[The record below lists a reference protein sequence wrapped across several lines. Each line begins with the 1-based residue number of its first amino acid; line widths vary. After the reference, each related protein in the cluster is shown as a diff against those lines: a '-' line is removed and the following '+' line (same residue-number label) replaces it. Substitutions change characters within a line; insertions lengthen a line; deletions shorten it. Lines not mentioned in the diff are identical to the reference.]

1 MRVRHSARILSLSL
15 AGLLLAS
22 TLTGCAT
29 NPATGRP
36 YMSFPFGVGRTI
48 ESGFTSI
55 YDSPNPCSNNDRNI
69 GITAGVIFGALIAH
83 EIGSNKVGDVIGAAI
98 GGGIGGLIG
107 HAVDARRC
115 KLYKIAKKN
124 GMRLVSASITPAKM
138 GNTAAS
144 KAAKRA
150 IGLDVEIQD
159 HGQSGDEFY
168 PGTATLTPAARVG
181 FAAVAQQYVPATLE
195 AGAGKH
201 VTPQMRAQVVRRK
214 VLIVGHTDEPRS
226 RAQGARLSFERARA
240 VALVFA
246 HAGVPVD
253 DIYYQGAGDTLPIA
267 SNATAKGR
275 EENRR
280 VQIVD
285 VPSTADLREYVQ
297 DRTAD
302 PADFSV
308 GKVAPPGHSA
318 RPSMPPAAPVP
329 TPVVAVRPP
338 ARRARGTMAAV
349 YRFGGSPVPSQPQY
363 IDLGVP
369 VSNSMFSFIRSAQ
382 AAAPVLIRR
391 SCVADRPRDAT
402 VIRNL
407 GTGKDL
413 PINRALPGFYGAPW
427 VGMVHGNLVA
437 ILHPYVPA
445 SVDAP
450 VPSPEIDIYR
460 DYAALHESAPTF
472 SRYAPVDV
480 YRGSKAVVYRVFVH
494 GPVGC
499 LDLIDPIKDAVGVG
513 DLYYG
518 DNGTE
523 YIARSAFRLRQ

>member
-1 MRVRHSARILSLSL
+1 MPKHARFLVFSLLSLS
-15 AGLLLAS
+15 LAS

-55 YDSPNPCSNNDRNI
+55 YDSPDPCSNNDRNI
-69 GITAGVIFGALIAH
+69 GITAGIVFGALIAH
-83 EIGSNKVGDVIGAAI
+83 EIGSNKVGDLIGAAI

-107 HAVDARRC
+107 HEVDARRC

-124 GMRLVSASITPAKM
+124 GLRLVSASITPAKL
-138 GNTAAS
+138 GNATAP
-144 KAAKRA
+144 KLAKRA
-150 IGLDVEIQD
+150 IGLDVQIQD
-159 HGQSGDEFY
+159 HGQNGDEFY
-168 PGTATLTPAARVG
+168 PGTATLTPAARKA
-181 FAAVAQQYVPATLE
+181 FEAVAQQYVPATLV

-201 VTPQMRAQVVRRK
+201 VTPQMRAQAARRK
-214 VLIVGHTDEPRS
+214 VLIVGHTDEPRG
-226 RAQGARLSFERARA
+226 RAQGARLSFARAHA

-246 HAGVPVD
+246 HAGVPID
-253 DIYYQGAGDTLPIA
+253 DIYYQGAGGTLPVA

-285 VPSTADLREYVQ
+285 VPSTADLREYAQ

-302 PADFSV
+302 PANFSV
-308 GKVAPPGHSA
+308 GKVRTPA
-318 RPSMPPAAPVP
+318 RSVPNKAAAAPVP
-329 TPVVAVRPP
+329 SPVVAVQVP
-338 ARRARGTMAAV
+338 AHRASGTMAAV
-349 YRFGGSPVPSQPQY
+349 YNFGGSPVPPQPQY
-363 IDLGVP
+363 IDLGAP
-369 VSNSMFSFIRSAQ
+369 VSHSMFSFIRSAQ
-382 AAAPVLIRR
+382 ASAPVLIRR
-391 SCVADRPRDAT
+391 SCLADRPRDAT

-407 GTGKDL
+407 GTGKAL
-413 PINRALPGFYGAPW
+413 PINKALPGFYGAPW

-445 SVDAP
+445 AVDAP

-460 DYAALHESAPTF
+460 NYATLHESAPSF

-499 LDLIDPIKDAVGVG
+499 LDLVDPIKHAVGVG